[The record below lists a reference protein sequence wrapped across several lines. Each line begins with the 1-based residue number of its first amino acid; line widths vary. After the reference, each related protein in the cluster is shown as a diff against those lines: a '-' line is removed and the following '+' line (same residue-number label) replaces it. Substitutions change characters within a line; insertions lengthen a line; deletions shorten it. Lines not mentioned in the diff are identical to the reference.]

1 MRRRLL
7 FLSLLLSASML
18 AAGSTGAGAAKA
30 AQAAASYPI
39 TLKTANGSLVIDAR
53 PKRILSLSA
62 SATQMLYA
70 IGAGPQVVGVD
81 TYSSYPA
88 NAPRTSFTG
97 AETNAEVY
105 LAKHPDLVVLAYD
118 SSHLVAQLQKLKVP
132 AIVLGAAANV
142 AAAEAQITELGKIT
156 GHTGGAAKANA
167 SLNTALAH
175 VVHPIAGKAKG
186 DTYYVELDP
195 TFYSAT
201 SQSFIGA
208 LFSELGMTNVADPAG
223 KGSAYPQL
231 SAEYLVKANP
241 RYVFLADTVCCGQSA
256 ATFARR
262 PGLSGLSAV
271 AHHHVVGVNDS
282 LASEWGPHTM
292 VAFLEEIANTVDPSA
307 FKAG

>member
-1 MRRRLL
+1 LLLLCL
-7 FLSLLLSASML
+7 FLSASL
-18 AAGSTGAGAAKA
+18 FAAGTTGASAAKA
-30 AQAAASYPI
+30 ASPATSYPI
-39 TLKTANGSLVIDAR
+39 TLKTADGTLTVASR

-70 IGAGPQVVGVD
+70 IGAGAQVVGVD
-81 TYSSYPA
+81 TYSTYPS
-88 NAPRTSFTG
+88 NAPRTTFTG

-132 AIVLGAAANV
+132 AVVLGAATDV
-142 AAAEAQITELGKIT
+142 AGAEAQITELGKIT
-156 GHTGGAAKANA
+156 GHTSGAAKANT
-167 SLNTALAH
+167 SLHTALAH
-175 VVHPIAGKAKG
+175 IVDPVAGKARG

-201 SQSFIGA
+201 SRSFIGA

-256 ATFARR
+256 ATFAKR

-271 AHHHVVGVNDS
+271 AGHHVVGVNDS

-292 VAFLEEIANTVDPSA
+292 VAFLQAIAITVDPSA